1 MSVGAVDWALRKAP
15 VGSNQSARLVLIAL
29 ANLVDDEGRDA
40 HPPVSKLVAW
50 LEMSESTVRRAMKY
64 LEGEGLI
71 RRGDQRLVSHFD
83 EFHRPVVW
91 DLVMTRERKLDLR
104 DDPDKAKGGRKPGV
118 RKTVGKPR
126 KPGVKKNVGSTKPTV
141 KTTPGFKRKPPVTHD
156 TTQVSP
162 VTDSTSLVRNNPS
175 VPYGDISP
183 AGENPPAETNPT
195 KPETML
201 ADWMSALLA
210 GQHIQ
215 PNAKSR
221 RRELQAARRLLD
233 RTDLDTIQA
242 MARWAV
248 MHDWWQSTVRSLT
261 ALDRNWDTIRAQH
274 HRDTQTRRPVDPT
287 DRPLWPEPADK
298 PDKPTPI
305 PARHETSEHKHTAG
319 CQHVTAIIQ
328 PIEHRFPTDRVGGR
342 FGSSPR
348 SQARQLAADM
358 LNEGKDPSEIR
369 GVLTG
374 RLAPDELMQ
383 IA

>member
-15 VGSNQSARLVLIAL
+15 VGRNQAARLVLIAL

-50 LEMSESTVRRAMKY
+50 LEMSESTVRRALKY
-64 LEGEGLI
+64 LETEGLI
-71 RRGDQRLVSHFD
+71 RRGDQRLVAHFD

-91 DLVMTRERKLDLR
+91 DLVMTHARKLDLR
-104 DDPDKAKGGRKPGV
+104 DDHDKARGGRKPGV
-118 RKTVGKPR
+118 KTTVGKPR
-126 KPGVKKNVGSTKPTV
+126 KPGVKTTGGSPKPTV
-141 KTTPGFKRKPPVTHD
+141 KTTPGSKRKPPVTHD

-183 AGENPPAETNPT
+183 AGENPPAEHQST
-195 KPETML
+195 KPEAML
-201 ADWMSALLA
+201 ADWMNTLLA

-215 PNAKSR
+215 SNAKSR

-233 RTDLDTIQA
+233 HSDTDTIQA
-242 MARWAV
+242 LARWAV

-261 ALDRNWDTIRAQH
+261 ALARNWDTIQAQH
-274 HRDTQTRRPVDPT
+274 RRDTQTTRPTKPT
-287 DRPLWPEPADK
+287 TQPQQAEPDS
-298 PDKPTPI
+298 PKPTPI
-305 PARHETSEHKHTAG
+305 PARHETSEHRHTPG
-319 CQHVTAIIQ
+319 CEHVTDVIH
-328 PIEHRFPTDRVGGR
+328 PIEHLFPTTRVGGR

-358 LNEGKDPSEIR
+358 LNEGSDPVEIR
-369 GVLTG
+369 GVLSGTM
-374 RLAPDELMQ
+374 APDELMQ